1 MLKNITR
8 RIVSF
13 ISAAVLAAS
22 NISPVF
28 TIADETTISQTTV
41 STTEATTEITSVTES
56 ETTGMSDTELTYQS
70 IELHPNGEEAEQIIT
85 LDGMLPE
92 GAEAEAVDVSEEHDG
107 IAAYDITITDG
118 ENEYQPGEENP
129 ILVEINDPV
138 ITNIEN
144 IELWHIH
151 DDGTR
156 EQITE
161 IAVEEGKISFFAT
174 GFSVYEITENN
185 SDLANLSPID
195 GSTDYQEVTS
205 ISQLDGNCYY
215 IVNNES
221 NSSNSYFLKN
231 TLTNNAGGNIKTD
244 TNISNATQ
252 FYFRKKDGT
261 DNIFS
266 IYYLNASS
274 EPVYLCAKNEQN
286 GLFYFYSSIPENYYN
301 EFRIKKSDW
310 DNNFYVSSATASPTD
325 DKQNYWQISGNNV
338 KKTRTFV
345 NGDYNSNYG
354 SNGYYMTHTKDQD
367 KTYLF
372 KFKYE
377 TTGTVPD
384 DPYKLDF
391 TRNEIATY
399 GLMSYTDGNSIGYG
413 IASDEENIFAKMYGV
428 DTRDEGSSSS
438 RKTLY
443 ITDNVDISEWKFEWT
458 ESDKYKLIDSATNKY
473 LKSDGSSLSMTDDS
487 NEATAFKV
495 NPVTPKVNTDKRKRI
510 KLLDTA
516 NNKYVSFKNNTFTL
530 DNTGTDLWFVKK
542 TILNADQR
550 ITYTADRISVSDGE
564 RACDGQEVIIYT
576 RIWNETDER
585 YDFYAINYDGSL
597 KRCYAYGD
605 KLMWMGD
612 SVNTLLWKLSVYT
625 ENGKENGYYDL
636 QNQYSGRYLNPQFDG
651 SVTSISKPG
660 LLLPGRTYEVTGS
673 GAVNYGEYFS
683 TILSWD
689 FDNYGYA
696 AVCNK
701 NTTQIEAKDMAYA
714 HDYYFA
720 VINKTQ
726 DDTSDELH
734 TVATVDN
741 YDYGIKMKMINF
753 NKSSRNEQNNVLG
766 DSSQWDA
773 SNPQRI
779 VKDILSSDLK
789 SDGYPK
795 TKLDKSLSQ
804 LFKPD
809 KLENANHLFIQ
820 SIHDASGY
828 FEFDSCQNFATLF
841 GGEDNQRKPY
851 TRTYKDEDGVEHTE
865 TGYDFTV
872 YRELGT
878 HDSQSKP
885 SLKHGQFYPYN
896 DIDADIYA
904 STNGINEYNALQNSL
919 SDDEPRKYEKLHLIN
934 NPDYHFGM
942 ELEAK
947 FIQTPSGL
955 DAWGHDVIFEFTGD
969 DDFWLYVDGELVL
982 DLGGIHSAVGGKV
995 NFKTGKVEINGSQIG
1010 TLKSVFES
1018 NYKNRYKA
1026 EHNTEPSQNEV
1037 NAYLSQ
1043 FFAEDKNNPGEFEE
1057 IFKDYTEHHMKIFY
1071 MERGEGASNLHMRFN
1086 ISSVTPGNVQFE
1098 KKFTSTEDGDL
1109 DQTDLNGVQFPIQIM
1124 YQKNDEDDQDW
1135 YYLTDKSEEN
1145 TPSVSYQNSTQSVK
1159 YAAEYKPP
1167 NVNKTYEN
1175 VFFVV
1180 PRKPIEISFPD
1191 DAMHYKI
1198 VECAVNR
1205 DIYNVSSD
1213 SEITDDEGNS
1223 HTVDFT
1229 EKDVIASGNIKDL
1242 IMEAAEVGAL
1252 PAITLKNEIT
1262 PNSIQALNIT
1272 KKLYSSKVKV
1282 KNNELHFSNPADETK
1297 EDKTTFNYRLYLSN
1311 GTGSELQLA
1320 SLRAYNVLDPEYK
1333 VCKWNAAKQQFERY
1347 TSTDYPNGITAYQI
1361 SSLDEETRVKLTSH
1375 TSPYG
1380 SISNIPAG
1388 YTVHVPGLLVGTK
1401 FMVIERD
1408 YEIPVGYK
1416 LLDYYCERGYAINDE
1431 GGIFKLSVNLEW
1443 NDAENPNEQ
1452 QLVALYKSDNLVYG
1466 YVNECSETEDPNTT
1480 TFAFN
1485 YKESKTALSNAD
1497 QYEAYEVTVDKV
1509 SNISAIADP
1518 DKNTLTVN
1526 GSIWGTNAHDGDKIK
1541 LAVYDENAK
1550 LIPNQIME
1558 LVYPDTN
1565 AVFTFDANAPDL
1577 TKYQVHKVNVN
1588 KIKKLPYTMN
1598 GSLISSYDIDKK
1610 YIVDGVEH
1618 TAAINSAGTIKKG
1631 MDASVTVNNCRG
1643 FGIRANKIWSDADF
1657 TTAHDKVYTAVYLDD
1672 TLLNDTVKC
1681 LESPNT
1687 TVQYFFDSMPQGK
1700 HLSNYG
1706 IYEVELTN
1714 PVVDENGYVK
1724 SYGSLRKI
1732 KKISDNPDD
1741 KKITIGVADRKD
1753 SFKLHV
1759 TKWWQNSETGSVT
1772 VGIFDSEEATNP
1784 IIQRT
1789 MSSPDADS
1797 DSRHSETIFDF
1808 NTPEDTVKAASKY
1821 VAYEITEDNG
1831 SIIKGTRLDVSIEP
1845 NLLPQEYTVSYTD
1858 GVMYTTNDNV
1868 SEENA
1873 RIDTIRNA
1881 RKGGIEINLHEWNNT
1896 TAPDCPLAGG
1906 SFQLYKEVTS
1916 AEAHDK
1922 TSLKVGDKYYKLM
1935 NTYVSDTTGNI
1946 TVLYNFEAGNYLIKQ
1961 TVAPLQHI
1969 GITGPI
1975 TFSITEDSSGIYRLD
1990 NWDNPNDTDN
2000 DSIHP
2005 DEDAT
2010 EKRDWAEYDVEPK
2023 SGVLTAIID
2032 IYNKTYTFDI
2042 KKVKSGTDIPLPGAR
2057 FNLYREV
2064 MTVSGYEKES
2074 TPLPGYSNLISAVGT
2089 GIIPKIDNT
2098 LAQGTYYLEEV
2109 EAPQGYEINES
2120 SRTIRF
2126 SITENGI
2133 EIENAGAYGEL
2144 KTVDSLDGSHV
2155 TYVISV
2161 PNQRSST
2168 APPQEEYYFDIEK
2181 TIFMDKYMHENGDAE
2196 QMFLFKIER
2205 FALNTDIDDPAASV
2219 LETFYVTLNC
2229 TDYVNENFTIANSSD
2244 DKFSY
2249 DSASHKVTVGGAYT
2263 FPADIRTGKQHI
2275 CTKQKGIY
2283 KITEVTD
2290 WSKTDYEFWKGSNK
2304 IKGSTGNAR
2313 TDGAVVLTVDGT
2325 NNIPIACFANSET
2338 EYAYLSSQSW
2348 AKNSIT
2354 KNSTS

>member
-174 GFSVYEITENN
+174 GFSVYEITEKN
-185 SDLANLSPID
+185 SDLANVIPLT
-195 GSTDYQEVTS
+195 GSGSWQKINNIADLENYGENS
-205 ISQLDGNCYY
+205 NGIYISQKSGYFFTYETYSPKAGRYGIKKTPLVNNVATLIENGAQKYFFEKSGSNYYVYYTYKNQNNASVRKYIANTPDDSLVFTEDKQEATAFSITVGNDGLSFVFNNQSNKYWNMQGDANGNGFCAYKENNDSSKFYFWYHVDGN
-215 IVNNES
+215 ISEDPFS
-221 NSSNSYFLKN
+221 L
-231 TLTNNAGGNIKTD
+231 NNA
-244 TNISNATQ
+244 A
-252 FYFRKKDGT
+252 
-261 DNIFS
+261 
-266 IYYLNASS
+266 
-274 EPVYLCAKNEQN
+274 P
-286 GLFYFYSSIPENYYN
+286 
-301 EFRIKKSDW
+301 
-310 DNNFYVSSATASPTD
+310 
-325 DKQNYWQISGNNV
+325 
-338 KKTRTFV
+338 
-345 NGDYNSNYG
+345 
-354 SNGYYMTHTKDQD
+354 
-367 KTYLF
+367 
-372 KFKYE
+372 
-377 TTGTVPD
+377 
-384 DPYKLDF
+384 
-391 TRNEIATY
+391 Y

-413 IASDEENIFAKMYGV
+413 LASEEENIFAKMYGV
-428 DTRDEGSSSS
+428 DTRDAGSSSS

-443 ITDNVDISEWKFEWT
+443 ITDNVDITEWKFEWT
-458 ESDKYKLIDSATNKY
+458 ESDKYKLKDSVTNKY

-495 NPVTPKVNTDKRKRI
+495 KPVTPKVATDTRKRI
-510 KLLDTA
+510 QLLDTV
-516 NNKYVSFKNNTFTL
+516 NNKYINFKNNAFTL
-530 DNTGTDLWFVKK
+530 DDTGTDLWFVKK
-542 TILNADQR
+542 TILSTDQR

-564 RACDGQEVIIYT
+564 RACDGQEIIIYT

-625 ENGKENGYYDL
+625 ENGKETGYYDL

-753 NKSSRNEQNNVLG
+753 NKSSRNEQNSVLG

-841 GGEDNQRKPY
+841 GGENHQKKQY
-851 TRTYKDEDGVEHTE
+851 THTYKDEDGVEHTE

-995 NFKTGKVEINGSQIG
+995 NFKTGKVEINGTQIG
-1010 TLKSVFES
+1010 TLKTVFES
-1018 NYKNRYKA
+1018 NYKKRYKA

-1431 GGIFKLSVNLEW
+1431 GGVFKLSVNLEW
-1443 NDAENPNEQ
+1443 NDAENLNEQ

-1577 TKYQVHKVNVN
+1577 TNYQVHKVNVN

-1672 TLLNDTVKC
+1672 TLLNDTVNC

-1714 PVVDENGYVK
+1714 PVVDENGHVK
-1724 SYGSLRKI
+1724 SYDSLRKI
-1732 KKISDNPDD
+1732 QKISDNPDD

-1831 SIIKGTRLDVSIEP
+1831 SIIKGARLDVSIEP

-1916 AEAHDK
+1916 AEAQDK
-1922 TSLKVGDKYYKLM
+1922 TILKVGDKYYKLM

-1969 GITGPI
+1969 GLTEPI
-1975 TFSITEDSSGIYRLD
+1975 TFSITDNGSGQYALS
-1990 NWDNPNDTDN
+1990 NWNNPNDSDV

-2005 DEDAT
+2005 DEDAS

-2074 TPLPGYSNLISAVGT
+2074 TPLPGYSNLISSVGT

-2109 EAPQGYEINES
+2109 EAPQGYEVNEN

-2181 TIFMDKYMHENGDAE
+2181 TIFMDKYMHENSDAE
-2196 QMFLFKIER
+2196 QMFLFKVER
-2205 FALNTDIDDPAASV
+2205 FDINDTLMNS
-2219 LETFYVTLNC
+2219 LQETFYVTLNC
-2229 TDYVNENFTIANSSD
+2229 TDYVNEDFTIANSSD
-2244 DKFSY
+2244 DRFSY

-2290 WSKTDYEFWKGSNK
+2290 WSKTDYEFWEGSNK
-2304 IKGSTGNAR
+2304 IKGSTENAR
-2313 TDGAVVLTVDGT
+2313 TDDAVVLTVNDT